1 MHASGMRI
9 HIHTH
14 THRQTYIYTHTHTHT
29 HTHAHTRKIICTLQ
43 EIVHC
48 ESALEGETYLE
59 RLPGRSDRPKNF
71 PPFPKFCSLKPCC
84 YFSIE
89 TEVPR
94 SEQWK
99 VYGLFALLICKG
111 KRYNLLSS
119 VKGPAHHTLV
129 PAA

>member
-1 MHASGMRI
+1 MHVSGMRI
-9 HIHTH
+9 YTYTLILTDRRIHAYIHTH
-14 THRQTYIYTHTHTHT
+14 THT
-29 HTHAHTRKIICTLQ
+29 HTRKIICTLQ
-43 EIVHC
+43 EIVC
-48 ESALEGETYLE
+48 RESALEGETHLE

-71 PPFPKFCSLKPCC
+71 PPFPKSYSLKPCC

-99 VYGLFALLICKG
+99 MYGLFALLICKG

>member
-1 MHASGMRI
+1 MHNVCHPCSSRQLAIKTLVAIYRQWKTNSDTR
-9 HIHTH
+9 TH
-14 THRQTYIYTHTHTHT
+14 T
-29 HTHAHTRKIICTLQ
+29 Q
-43 EIVHC
+43 EIAHR
-48 ESALEGETYLE
+48 ESALNERERNLE
-59 RLPGRSDRPKNF
+59 RLGRGDRPNNF
-71 PPFPKFCSLKPCC
+71 PPFLKFCPAPCKPCC
-84 YFSIE
+84 YFSIK

-99 VYGLFALLICKG
+99 MYGLFALLICKG